1 MPKSSKRYKA
11 NYGQIDGDKRYE
23 VAEAITLLKEMS
35 KAKFDETVEVSI
47 RLGVDPKK
55 SDQMVRGV
63 CKLPN
68 GSGRAV
74 RILVLAKGEKVDE
87 AKAAGGSV

>member
-1 MPKSSKRYKA
+1 MPKISKRYKA
-11 NYGQIDGDKRYE
+11 NYGKIDSQKRYE
-23 VAEAITLLKEMS
+23 VAEAIALLKDMS

-63 CKLPN
+63 CKLP
-68 GSGRAV
+68 
-74 RILVLAKGEKVDE
+74 EW
-87 AKAAGGSV
+87 